1 MRTRRPGYLETTHG
15 VAEPIA
21 DDDSSSTSTPADLGE
36 DTTLRDDGETAI
48 LSATAPV
55 APVFVPPLL
64 LIPESDTSV
73 MGPV

>member
-1 MRTRRPGYLETTHG
+1 MRTRRPGYLETTRG

-21 DDDSSSTSTPADLGE
+21 DDAPADLGE